1 MRTLGLKN
9 QLEILET
16 ENMVTQRFLLSGF
29 SSFDTEKERIGEPE
43 DNSVELSKLKC
54 KEKSGKRNPQQNSAS

>member
-9 QLEILET
+9 QLEILGT
-16 ENMVTQRFLLSGF
+16 ENTVTQRFLEVWLI

-43 DNSVELSKLKC
+43 DNSV
-54 KEKSGKRNPQQNSAS
+54 